1 MTYEYDPIS
10 ISYPVCSTSL
20 QCKLLENESSLISF
34 QDLGLLNFLQN
45 PLFVPTSGS
54 LSSVS
59 RSKVGKRSKHTKG
72 IHPSPSSCKDISET
86 SSSEEEE
93 EEEEETEVTASKRSA
108 WPGTITSLSCKG
120 APRKGTGGT
129 MKESGKRGTRKAN
142 EGRGTRKRKRLP
154 RLSPRASH
162 LLQVLSLLCLT
173 NSLPYQSCYT
183 MSCPTPANLRVSA
196 KPKEDESKKALAS
209 YH

>member
-10 ISYPVCSTSL
+10 ISYPACSTSL
-20 QCKLLENESSLISF
+20 QCKLLEKESSLISF

-59 RSKVGKRSKHTKG
+59 ISKVGKIAKG
-72 IHPSPSSCKDISET
+72 IHHQPPSSCKDISET
-86 SSSEEEE
+86 SSSEGEEKEEE
-93 EEEEETEVTASKRSA
+93 EMKATKRSSV
-108 WPGTITSLSCKG
+108 WPGTNLSCKG
-120 APRKGTGGT
+120 MTRKGTGGT

-142 EGRGTRKRKRLP
+142 EVRGTRRRKRLP

-162 LLQVLSLLCLT
+162 LLQVLSLLCLAY
-173 NSLPYQSCYT
+173 SLKCY
-183 MSCPTPANLRVSA
+183 CTPAHL
-196 KPKEDESKKALAS
+196 
-209 YH
+209 